1 MHAYSSPQYFGW
13 TGIFRKAEQ
22 ISVLAM
28 KEPLPSF
35 IKGEIKWK
43 MKLLLFNLV

>member
-35 IKGEIKWK
+35 INNVVDFDVCCKKN
-43 MKLLLFNLV
+43 LL